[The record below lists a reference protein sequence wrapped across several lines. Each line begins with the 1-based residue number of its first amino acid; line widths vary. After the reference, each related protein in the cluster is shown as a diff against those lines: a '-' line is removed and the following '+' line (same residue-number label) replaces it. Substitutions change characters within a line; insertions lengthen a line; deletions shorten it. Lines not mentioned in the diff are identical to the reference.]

1 MDPQPFAIPGECGSS
16 NDRDNIE
23 FKLRIDYRPAER
35 DEVIDLARKDGI
47 SCRKCGVFLMVSP
60 PSHSALN

>member
-35 DEVIDLARKDGI
+35 DKVIDFARKDG
-47 SCRKCGVFLMVSP
+47 RMCGVFLMVSP